1 MAKKDLHAFAST
13 SLPAELFGL
22 TVLGLTFA
30 TWEDTMNLLYDFIEL
45 HFLHR
50 PASTSIITRHASPRR
65 DKHHFPY
72 PKANRTRS
80 TLTTSCQSSRLCTK
94 SLRPRKLFSASLR
107 SEASEW
113 RCVMWKR
120 ACGPKAAALHVLEL
134 KWFFV
139 QENPYASKSS
149 KASHCV
155 YHPFSKVLDTH
166 QGICWHAACVA
177 GQWRLSSS
185 FLSFHIVRICQ
196 RFFKYQAASTFWVKC
211 TNLGFSL
218 KFADKTIDSETFCR
232 GWRARDQGED
242 TYSIG
247 CHWGPET
254 GKYLRPVVLS
264 MKDAEERLP
273 TAVLQAHGIMMIMTC
288 DQFDI

>member
-1 MAKKDLHAFAST
+1 MPPPEETT
-13 SLPAELFGL
+13 SLPL
-22 TVLGLTFA
+22 
-30 TWEDTMNLLYDFIEL
+30 
-45 HFLHR
+45 
-50 PASTSIITRHASPRR
+50 SQSQQ
-65 DKHHFPY
+65 DKEHVDNKLPVFSAVY
-72 PKANRTRS
+72 KK
-80 TLTTSCQSSRLCTK
+80 LTTK
-94 SLRPRKLFSASLR
+94 EAIFSSLR

-196 RFFKYQAASTFWVKC
+196 RFFKYQAASTFWVKAQIW
-211 TNLGFSL
+211 GFL
-218 KFADKTIDSETFCR
+218 
-232 GWRARDQGED
+232 
-242 TYSIG
+242 
-247 CHWGPET
+247 
-254 GKYLRPVVLS
+254 
-264 MKDAEERLP
+264 
-273 TAVLQAHGIMMIMTC
+273 
-288 DQFDI
+288 